1 MHAAG
6 TNCRIGFGPAS
17 DSGVQA
23 VVLSPSNDG
32 GIILDGVAF
41 AQNPIYFGKPYEYD

>member
-1 MHAAG
+1 MRTAG
-6 TNCRIGFGPAS
+6 NNCRIGFGPVS
-17 DSGVQA
+17 DSKAQA

>member
-1 MHAAG
+1 MHTAG
-6 TNCRIGFGPAS
+6 KNCRIGFGPVS

-23 VVLSPSNDG
+23 VVLRPSNDG

-41 AQNPIYFGKPYEYD
+41 AQNPIYIDEPYKYD